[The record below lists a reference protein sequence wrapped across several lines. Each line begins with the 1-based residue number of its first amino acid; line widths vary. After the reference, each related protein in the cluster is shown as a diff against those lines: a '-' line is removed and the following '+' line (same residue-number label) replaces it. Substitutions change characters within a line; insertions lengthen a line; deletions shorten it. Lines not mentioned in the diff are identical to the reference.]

1 MLKGVNR
8 KIIEVRDPD
17 SRYFERAILFVRQG
31 DWAPKEI
38 DEQAEQYLR
47 AASEEMGRTRTAAP
61 SATLLKER
69 VGLRKLLFRA
79 GAAAGLLRW
88 QRRWYCSEA
97 VRYQTARHF

>member
-1 MLKGVNR
+1 MKPEKGER
-8 KIIEVRDPD
+8 GEKDAQGSQSEDHRSADPD

-79 GAAAGLLRW
+79 GAAAGLLLL
-88 QRRWYCSEA
+88 A
-97 VRYQTARHF
+97 AALVLL

>member
-47 AASEEMGRTRTAAP
+47 AAVRRWAAP
-61 SATLLKER
+61 GQPRRPPPCSRSGSGSESCCS
-69 VGLRKLLFRA
+69 GP
-79 GAAAGLLRW
+79 GAAAGLLLL
-88 QRRWYCSEA
+88 A
-97 VRYQTARHF
+97 AALVLL

>member
-1 MLKGVNR
+1 MKPEKG
-8 KIIEVRDPD
+8 
-17 SRYFERAILFVRQG
+17 ERGEKDAQGSQSEDHRSAGPGQPLFVRQG

-79 GAAAGLLRW
+79 GAAAGLLLL
-88 QRRWYCSEA
+88 A
-97 VRYQTARHF
+97 AALVLL